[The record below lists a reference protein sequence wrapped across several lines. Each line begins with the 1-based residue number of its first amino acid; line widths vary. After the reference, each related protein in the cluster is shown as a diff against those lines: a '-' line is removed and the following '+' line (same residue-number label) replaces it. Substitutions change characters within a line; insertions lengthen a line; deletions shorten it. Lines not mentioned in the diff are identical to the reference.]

1 VKQFQRSA
9 LGALLLL
16 AAAAPAWAGIH
27 YKALTTT
34 QDARSKETRMQVE
47 GWVSGDNAKVVF
59 QDSNNPMAQEGAY
72 LITKDGG
79 RTVYLVDPKEK
90 TYMRWDLE
98 AMLGMAGAVME
109 GMGPLLKM
117 EFSEPKVEKLAEGDG
132 GTMLGL
138 PTQHSKYRTSYSMK
152 VRVLGMNNESSIVSE
167 QDIWST
173 TKLADAGLGV
183 WLRNNPPKLGNEQF
197 DKLIKAEM
205 GKISGYPLKTVTVT
219 TTTDKKGRQSVS
231 RTTMEVTQL
240 DTNASVPASSFEI
253 PAGYEEAQMPTMQ
266 GETGEGKEE
275 QGGLGSLL
283 RKRRSGDGDGN

>member
-1 VKQFQRSA
+1 MKLQRSVF
-9 LGALLLL
+9 GVLLLL
-16 AAAAPAWAGIH
+16 AAAAPSWAGIH

-34 QDARSKETRMQVE
+34 QDAKSKEMKMQVE

-79 RTVYLVDPKEK
+79 RTIYLVDPKEK
-90 TYMRWDLE
+90 TYMKWDVE
-98 AMLGMAGAVME
+98 AMLGMAGAVLE

-117 EFSEPKVEKLAEGDG
+117 EFSEPKVEKLASGDG
-132 GTMLGL
+132 GTIHGL
-138 PTQHSKYRTSYSMK
+138 PTQHAKYRTSYTMK
-152 VRVLGMNNESSIVSE
+152 VRVMGMGQESNIVAE

-173 TKLADAGLGV
+173 TKLADPALGV

-205 GKISGYPLKTVTVT
+205 GKVSGYPLKTVTVT

-231 RTTMEVTQL
+231 RSTMEVTQL
-240 DTNASVPASSFEI
+240 DMNANVPANSFEI
-253 PAGYEEAQMPTMQ
+253 PAGYEEAEMPTLQ
-266 GETGEGKEE
+266 GETGEGQQEQ
-275 QGGLGSLL
+275 QGGLGGLL
-283 RKRRSGDGDGN
+283 RKRRGSGGDGN